1 MSDIKISPFNYTYIP
16 GVAQYSAGVMAEP
29 GYEIVRVRLA
39 DTPALSKAFDTIE
52 SYVAGEGLEPTAVC
66 AFEMRSPGQ
75 FNEDTFRTFNEAYI
89 GTLEGWGALVDG
101 ENPVARANVIP
112 KSSALTE
119 PGIHAFSYVRPVAG
133 EQSGSTFIIAGSG
146 EAPEGKGNYRDNIIA
161 LDDTSP
167 EGFAKKTD
175 WVIGEMSRRLGA
187 FGKGWADVSSV
198 QVYTTLPYEEAH
210 AQLAAQVPT
219 FADITWHF
227 CNPPV
232 EGLVFEMDCR
242 RVRTEQVLG

>member
-1 MSDIKISPFNYTYIP
+1 MTDIKTAPFNYKYIP

-29 GYEIVRVRLA
+29 GHEIVRVRLT
-39 DTPALSKAFDTIE
+39 DTPALPNAFDRIE
-52 SYVAGEGLEPTAVC
+52 AYVAAQGLSPTAVC

-89 GTLEGWGALVDG
+89 GTLDAWGVLVDG

-112 KSSALTE
+112 ASSALTE
-119 PGIHAFSYVRPVAG
+119 PGIHAFSYVRPTSG
-133 EQSGSTFIIAGSG
+133 EQPDTFVIAGSG

-187 FGKGWADVSSV
+187 FERGWGDVTSV
-198 QVYTTLPYEEAH
+198 QVYTLLPYQEAH

-227 CNPPV
+227 CSPPV

-242 RVRTEQVLG
+242 RVRTEQVLD

>member
-1 MSDIKISPFNYTYIP
+1 
-16 GVAQYSAGVMAEP
+16 MAEG
-29 GYEIVRVRLA
+29 GYEIVRARLA
-39 DTPALSKAFDTIE
+39 HTPALPTAFEEIE
-52 SYVAGEGLEPTAVC
+52 SYLAGKGLSPTAVC

-75 FNEDTFRTFNEAYI
+75 FNEDTFRAFNEAYI
-89 GTLEGWGALVDG
+89 GTLDDWGILAEGQ
-101 ENPVARANVIP
+101 NPVARANVIP

-119 PGIHAFSYVRPVAG
+119 PGIHAFSYVRPVTG
-133 EQSGSTFIIAGSG
+133 EQASDTFIIAGSG

-161 LDDTSP
+161 LNDTSP

-187 FGKGWADVSSV
+187 FGKSWADVSSV

-219 FADITWHF
+219 YADITWHL
-227 CNPPV
+227 CDPPV

-242 RVRTEQVLG
+242 RVHTERVLG